1 MIRKFDLPRL
11 VVPHRR
17 KIPLFCLVFLAAIGG
32 ATTALAESLV
42 VDADRQFQ
50 FAEQLF
56 TEKKYSRAIG
66 EYERFI
72 YFFPDDERIPQAR
85 YMIGLAYFNSEKYQ
99 EAITAFRELVDTDSG
114 KPFSLKSP
122 ITRAYFKISEAYLK
136 LNAPGQAS
144 ATLRNLVLLTEN
156 SAVEDEALYR
166 TGWIFL
172 EAGAWDRSAA
182 FFEQISEESRQEY
195 RLQTLSQEMN
205 RVEDIPRKNPTL
217 AGVLSIIPGAGYLY
231 GERYRDA
238 LTAFLL
244 NGGLMASAYLA
255 FDNENPALGAV
266 ISFVELGF
274 YTGQFYGA
282 VSSVHKY
289 NRDQTHRF
297 IDQLKRNTRVG
308 FSTGPRGDGLA
319 LSFRCDF

>member
-1 MIRKFDLPRL
+1 MTEKTGLPGLVIRY
-11 VVPHRR
+11 HRR
-17 KIPLFCLVFLAAIGG
+17 ISFFCLILAAVGFQ
-32 ATTALAESLV
+32 TTALAETLV

-56 TEKKYSRAIG
+56 AEEKYFRAIG

-85 YMIGLAYFNSEKYQ
+85 YRIGLAYFNSEKYQ

-114 KPFSLKSP
+114 EPLSLKNP
-122 ITRAYFKISEAYLK
+122 ITRAYFRISEAYLK

-144 ATLRNLVLLTEN
+144 ATLRNLVLLTE
-156 SAVEDEALYR
+156 SSEVEDEALYR

-182 FFEQISEESRQEY
+182 FFEQISEENRQEY
-195 RLQTLSQEMN
+195 RLQTLSEEMR
-205 RVEDIPRKNPTL
+205 RVGDIPRKNPRL
-217 AGVLSIIPGAGYLY
+217 AGILSIIPGAGYLY

-244 NGGLMASAYLA
+244 NGGLMASAYFA

-289 NRDQTHRF
+289 NRDQTRRF
-297 IDQLKRNTRVG
+297 IDYLKRNTQVG
-308 FSTGPRGDGLA
+308 FSTGPQGDGLA